1 MSLADISI
9 KKPITTIMIV
19 IGVMVLGM
27 VSLTK
32 LAIDLLP
39 DVSFP
44 IVAVFTE
51 YKGAGPSEVERMVS
65 EPVEMVVSSVKGV
78 KTVSSSSSEESSVVI
93 IEFNWGTN
101 MDLAANDVR
110 EGLSRIS
117 EALPDGVTDPLVFKF
132 DPSMMP
138 IMVLRVSGDMG
149 PAELK
154 RFTDDEI
161 VYKIKQVDGVAMAI
175 AMGGLEREIQVDL
188 NLSRM
193 AAMGISADQ
202 VVSIL
207 RIENFN
213 LPSGMLKSG
222 HKEIILRTVGEF
234 RNIKQIENVIV
245 ANKGGIPIYLKD
257 ISKVYDGYKEQNNDM
272 KVDGKNAV
280 VITVMKQ
287 SGSNTVQVSK
297 KIRKQLENIQKGFT
311 RDISIKPVMDS
322 AKYIEQ
328 SISQVKNS
336 AVLGGLFV
344 ILILFVFLRNIRSTA
359 IITFAIPVSIVASFV
374 LIYFSKLSLNMMT
387 LGGLA
392 LGIGMLVDNAIVVL
406 ENIFRHR
413 ENGESKLEA
422 ASKGTEEVSMAIS
435 ASTITT
441 ICVFVPIL
449 FVSGI
454 AGVFFM
460 NMAWA
465 VTFSLM
471 ASLVMALTLVPVL
484 CSKFLVVRKKKGEA
498 NTAVETRGFKEKF
511 LDVTD
516 KMLDDMD
523 YGYRRV
529 IEWALVNRK
538 RVIYGSFILLFV
550 SLIMVPFA
558 KLEFMPE
565 MDEGM
570 FAATVKMPAGT
581 KLSVTTEVCSQVE
594 QIFKEN
600 VPEIESTFV
609 QAGSGGSYMSMMG
622 GSNTNTGSLRVNL
635 VERNKRK
642 RSSKQ
647 IVDDLRAKLAGRIP
661 DAEILFNQASGGAM
675 MGMGGGSAIQ
685 ITVSGYDLDEGARLA
700 QKIADAVKSVKGTNE
715 VRIDREEGLSEY
727 RFIVDRDK
735 ASVLGLSM
743 AQIANSIGTNVKG
756 TVASMFREGGHEY
769 NIFVRLRE
777 EDRKSLEDVENI
789 GITSMTGRQIA
800 LKNVVSVEESVG
812 PISISRKSQKRIIT
826 VLAGLSGTK
835 DLGTAVKEIRRKLK
849 DIVIPK
855 DFKVEF
861 SGQQEEMANSFRD
874 LALAFL
880 LAALLVYLVM
890 ASQFESLLDPFIIIF
905 SVPLSLIGVIWMLFL
920 TGSIFNVVVF
930 IGVIMLSGIVVNN
943 GIVLVSYT
951 NILRERGMPLRE
963 AVLEAGRTR
972 LRPILMTTLTT
983 ILGLIPLAI
992 GIGEGG
998 ELVAPI
1004 ARTVIGGLGISTV
1017 FTLVFMPTMYTIFE
1031 ERIKRKSNKNG
1042 N

>member
-1 MSLADISI
+1 MSLADVSI

-78 KTVSSSSSEESSVVI
+78 KTVNSTSTEESSVVI

-138 IMVLRVSGDMG
+138 IMVLRVSGDMD

-175 AMGGLEREIQVDL
+175 AMGGLEREIQVEL

-207 RIENFN
+207 RMENFN

-257 ISKVYDGYKEQNNDM
+257 ISKVYDGFKEKNNDM

-297 KIRKQLENIQKGFT
+297 KIKKQIEIIKKGLSK
-311 RDISIKPVMDS
+311 DVEISPVMDS

-328 SISQVKNS
+328 SITQVRNS

-344 ILILFVFLRNIRSTA
+344 ILILFVFLRSIRSTA
-359 IITFAIPVSIVASFV
+359 IITFAIPVSIIASFV
-374 LIYFSKLSLNMMT
+374 LIYFSGLSLNMMT

-413 ENGESKLEA
+413 ENGESKIEA
-422 ASKGTEEVSMAIS
+422 ASKGTSEVSMAIS

-484 CSKFLVVRKKKGEA
+484 CSKFLEMRKKKSEK
-498 NTAVETRGFKEKF
+498 NETVKINSFKEKF
-511 LDVTD
+511 LDITD

-523 YGYRRV
+523 YGYKK
-529 IEWALVNRK
+529 IIAWSLAHRK
-538 RVIYGSFILLFV
+538 MVIYGSFLLLFL
-550 SLIMVPFA
+550 SLILVPFA

-565 MDEGM
+565 TDEGM
-570 FAATVKMPAGT
+570 FSATVKMPAGT

-594 QIFKEN
+594 KIFREN
-600 VPEIESTFV
+600 TPEIESSFV

-622 GSNTNTGSLRVNL
+622 GSNTNTGSMRVNL

-647 IVDDLRAKLAGRIP
+647 IVDDLRAKLAGKIP
-661 DAEILFNQASGGAM
+661 DAEILFNQISGGAM

-685 ITVSGYDLDEGARLA
+685 ITISGYDLNEGALLA
-700 QKIADAVKSVKGTNE
+700 QKVADAVRSVKGTNE

-777 EDRKSLEDVENI
+777 EDRKLLEDVENI
-789 GITSMTGRQIA
+789 SMTSMTGRQIA

-812 PISISRKSQKRIIT
+812 PINISRKSQKRIIT

-835 DLGTAVKEIRRKLK
+835 DLGSAVKEIRSKLK

-861 SGQQEEMANSFRD
+861 AGRQEEMANSFRD
-874 LALAFL
+874 LALAFI

-890 ASQFESLLDPFIIIF
+890 ASQFESLLDPFIIMF

-930 IGVIMLSGIVVNN
+930 IGVIMLAGIVVNN

-963 AVLEAGRTR
+963 AVLEGGRTR

-983 ILGLIPLAI
+983 ILGLIPMAT
-992 GIGEGG
+992 GIGEGS

-1004 ARTVIGGLGISTV
+1004 ARAVIGGLSISTI
-1017 FTLVFMPTMYTIFE
+1017 FTLVFMPTLYTVFE
-1031 ERIKRKSNKNG
+1031 ERIKRKNG